1 MSVSMLLRV
10 HSNKLLADI
19 HLCRYN
25 NIGNIMESMEV
36 SCVIHNENSRV
47 KIPALVH
54 LTRLGYEY
62 LSLKQ
67 DNGKICPDTNI
78 FKSLFW
84 DGVNRI
90 NGCSLPEQD
99 IDRLLDELAI
109 KLSNDDLGRA
119 FYKILLDG
127 INGLRIIDLEDV
139 SRNTYHVVTELTCR
153 NGDDEFRPDI
163 TLLIN
168 GLPLAF
174 IEVKKPNN
182 RDGIIAEHTRINT
195 RFSKEVFRRFVNITQ
210 LMVFSNNMEY
220 DDSDPEPIEGAFYA
234 SSSYQRLF
242 FNRFREEEPQLH
254 TAIQEID
261 EQKEDFILSD
271 NNLVSIKGTGEYCTN
286 LSGLTPTNRIL
297 TSLFSHN
304 RFLKLLKYGFA
315 YVERTN
321 KDGIK
326 TLEKHVMRYPQF
338 FATMAIEHKLDSD
351 AKHGIIWHTQGSGK
365 TALAFHNV
373 CYLRDYYQKQGKVAK
388 FYFIV
393 DRLDLLTQ
401 AGEEFA
407 ARGLHVE
414 KINSKDDFIK
424 NIRTIGT
431 AGNTGED
438 TITVVNI
445 QKFSTESIVRKADY
459 DVNVQRVYFLDEAHR
474 SYNPKGSFLTNLM
487 ASDREAVMIALTGT
501 PLIGEGYNTKDVFGE
516 YIHKYYYNRSIAD
529 GYTLKLIREG
539 IKTEYRVKLQSIL
552 EDLKMQ
558 EGSLKKRDIYAHP
571 KYVAAL
577 LEYIVDDFR
586 RSRIALGDSSIG
598 GMIVCDS
605 SDQARMVEETLS
617 GYPEISHVLILHDVD
632 DKETRRGYQ
641 EDFKKGKIDLLV
653 VFNMLLTGFDA
664 PRLKKQYL
672 GRLVKEHN
680 LLQTLT
686 RVNRPYKSF
695 RYGYV
700 VDFADIRAEF
710 DKTNQAYFKELQ
722 AELGGEFE
730 RYRDIFKSQEEIE
743 QDIRAIQD
751 KLFMYATDNAE
762 LFSQQI
768 TALDDKQELLALRQ
782 ALDTYKELMNIMQ
795 LFGYEELAQKFTM
808 ENLHALYTE
817 VNNRISIV
825 NLKQNMRDGEDVSGL
840 LSLALDQ
847 IEFHF
852 RKVSE
857 GELVIADKFQDVLEK
872 TRQELARNLDTM
884 DPEYISLLEELKRI
898 FKKKNIEELTADEME
913 QNIQELERI
922 RKAAAQQNLRDQ
934 MLCAKYQNDVKYMRT
949 HKRIKATPPPIG
961 SDPVIFDVLMG
972 IKVAVDQ
979 KVLKNQ
985 RMMDNHAYFTR
996 EIMPEIIQSCR
1007 NRGVQPTASQV
1018 KFMEGCIS
1026 SEYFAERT

>member
-1 MSVSMLLRV
+1 M
-10 HSNKLLADI
+10 
-19 HLCRYN
+19 
-25 NIGNIMESMEV
+25 
-36 SCVIHNENSRV
+36 
-47 KIPALVH
+47 H
-54 LTRLGYEY
+54 LTRLKYDY

-67 DNGKICPDTNI
+67 YNGGICSETNI

-84 DGVNRI
+84 AGINRI
-90 NGCSLPEQD
+90 NGCNLSEQEV
-99 IDRLLDELAI
+99 DRLLEELTI

-127 INGLRIIDLEDV
+127 INGLRIIDLEDD
-139 SRNTYHVVTELTCR
+139 SRNTYHIVTELTYR
-153 NGDDEFRPDI
+153 NGEDEFRPDI

-174 IEVKKPNN
+174 VEVKKPNN
-182 RDGIIAEHTRINT
+182 RDGIIAEHNRINT

-234 SSSYQRLF
+234 SSSYQKLF

-254 TAIQEID
+254 AAIQEID
-261 EQKEDFILSD
+261 GQKEDFILSD
-271 NNLVSIKGTGEYCTN
+271 NNLVSIKGTSEYCTN
-286 LSGLTPTNRIL
+286 LNGLTPTNRIL

-315 YVERTN
+315 YVERTT

-338 FATMAIEHKLDSD
+338 FATMAIEKKLDSGV
-351 AKHGIIWHTQGSGK
+351 KHGIIWHTQGSGK

-373 CYLRDYYQKQGKVAK
+373 RYLRDYYQKQGKVAK

-414 KINSKDDFIK
+414 KVNSKDDFIK

-431 AGNTGED
+431 ANNTGED

-445 QKFSTESIVRKADY
+445 HKFSTESIVRKADY
-459 DVNVQRVYFLDEAHR
+459 DVNVQRIYFLDEAHR
-474 SYNPKGSFLTNLM
+474 SYNRKGSFLANLM

-552 EDLKMQ
+552 EELKMQ
-558 EGSLKKRDIYAHP
+558 EGSFKKRDIYAHP
-571 KYVAAL
+571 KYVATL
-577 LEYIVDDFR
+577 VDYIVDDFKH
-586 RSRIALGDSSIG
+586 SRIALGDSSIG

-605 SDQARMVEETLS
+605 SDQARTVEETLKD
-617 GYPEISHVLILHDVD
+617 YPEISHVLILHDVD

-672 GRLVKEHN
+672 GRLIKEHN

-710 DKTNQAYFKELQ
+710 DKTNEAYFRELQ
-722 AELGGEFE
+722 AELGDEFQ
-730 RYRDIFKSQEEIE
+730 RYRDIFKSKEEIE
-743 QDIRAIQD
+743 QDIQAIQD

-782 ALDTYKELMNIMQ
+782 TLDTYKELINIIQ

-817 VNNRISIV
+817 VNNRIAIV

-840 LSLALDQ
+840 LNLALDQ

-872 TRQELARNLDTM
+872 TRQELERSLDTK

-898 FKKKNIEELTADEME
+898 FKKKNIEELTADEMN

-1026 SEYFAERT
+1026 SEYFAERTWTA

>member
-1 MSVSMLLRV
+1 M
-10 HSNKLLADI
+10 
-19 HLCRYN
+19 
-25 NIGNIMESMEV
+25 
-36 SCVIHNENSRV
+36 IHNENSRV

-54 LTRLGYEY
+54 LTRLKYDY

-67 DNGKICPDTNI
+67 YNGGICSETNI

-90 NGCSLPEQD
+90 NGCTLSEQD
-99 IDRLLDELAI
+99 IDRLLGELTI

-119 FYKILLDG
+119 FYKIFLDG
-127 INGLRIIDLEDV
+127 INGLRIIDLEDE
-139 SRNTYHVVTELTCR
+139 SRNTYHAVTELTYR
-153 NGDDEFRPDI
+153 NGEDEFRPDI

-174 IEVKKPNN
+174 VEVKKPNN
-182 RDGIIAEHTRINT
+182 RDGIIAEHNRINT

-220 DDSDPEPIEGAFYA
+220 DDADPEPIEGAFYA
-234 SSSYQRLF
+234 SSSYQKLF

-261 EQKEDFILSD
+261 GQKEDFILSD
-271 NNLVSIKGTGEYCTN
+271 NNLVSIKGTSEYCTN
-286 LSGLTPTNRIL
+286 LNGLTPTNRIL

-338 FATMAIEHKLDSD
+338 FATMAIEKKLDSGV
-351 AKHGIIWHTQGSGK
+351 KHGIIWHTQGSGK

-373 CYLRDYYQKQGKVAK
+373 RYLRDYYQKQGRVAK

-414 KINSKDDFIK
+414 KVNSKDDFIQ

-431 AGNTGED
+431 ANNTGED

-445 QKFSTESIVRKADY
+445 HKFSTESIVRKADY
-459 DVNVQRVYFLDEAHR
+459 DVNVQRIYFLDEAHR
-474 SYNPKGSFLTNLM
+474 SYNPKGSFLANLM

-552 EDLKMQ
+552 EELKMQ
-558 EGSLKKRDIYAHP
+558 EGSFKKRDIYAHP

-577 LEYIVDDFR
+577 VDYIVDDFK

-605 SDQARMVEETLS
+605 SDQARTVEETLKD
-617 GYPEISHVLILHDVD
+617 YPEISHVLILHDVD

-672 GRLVKEHN
+672 GRLIKEHN

-710 DKTNQAYFKELQ
+710 DKTNEAYFRELQ
-722 AELGGEFE
+722 AELGDEFQ
-730 RYRDIFKSQEEIE
+730 RYRDIFKSKEEIE
-743 QDIRAIQD
+743 QDIQAIQD

-768 TALDDKQELLALRQ
+768 TALDDKQELLDLRQ
-782 ALDTYKELMNIMQ
+782 ALDTYKELINIIQ
-795 LFGYEELAQKFTM
+795 LFGYEELAQKFKM

-817 VNNRISIV
+817 VNNRIAIV

-840 LSLALDQ
+840 LNLALDQ

-872 TRQELARNLDTM
+872 TRQELERSLDTK

-898 FKKKNIEELTADEME
+898 FKKKNIEELTADEMK

>member
-1 MSVSMLLRV
+1 M
-10 HSNKLLADI
+10 
-19 HLCRYN
+19 
-25 NIGNIMESMEV
+25 
-36 SCVIHNENSRV
+36 
-47 KIPALVH
+47 
-54 LTRLGYEY
+54 
-62 LSLKQ
+62 
-67 DNGKICPDTNI
+67 
-78 FKSLFW
+78 
-84 DGVNRI
+84 
-90 NGCSLPEQD
+90 
-99 IDRLLDELAI
+99 
-109 KLSNDDLGRA
+109 
-119 FYKILLDG
+119 
-127 INGLRIIDLEDV
+127 
-139 SRNTYHVVTELTCR
+139 
-153 NGDDEFRPDI
+153 
-163 TLLIN
+163 
-168 GLPLAF
+168 
-174 IEVKKPNN
+174 
-182 RDGIIAEHTRINT
+182 
-195 RFSKEVFRRFVNITQ
+195 
-210 LMVFSNNMEY
+210 
-220 DDSDPEPIEGAFYA
+220 
-234 SSSYQRLF
+234 
-242 FNRFREEEPQLH
+242 
-254 TAIQEID
+254 
-261 EQKEDFILSD
+261 
-271 NNLVSIKGTGEYCTN
+271 
-286 LSGLTPTNRIL
+286 
-297 TSLFSHN
+297 
-304 RFLKLLKYGFA
+304 
-315 YVERTN
+315 
-321 KDGIK
+321 
-326 TLEKHVMRYPQF
+326 
-338 FATMAIEHKLDSD
+338 
-351 AKHGIIWHTQGSGK
+351 
-365 TALAFHNV
+365 
-373 CYLRDYYQKQGKVAK
+373 
-388 FYFIV
+388 
-393 DRLDLLTQ
+393 DLLTQ

-414 KINSKDDFIK
+414 KVNSKDDFIK

-431 AGNTGED
+431 ANNTGED

-445 QKFSTESIVRKADY
+445 HKFSAESIVRKADY
-459 DVNVQRVYFLDEAHR
+459 DVNVQRIYFLDEAHR
-474 SYNPKGSFLTNLM
+474 SYNPKGSFLANLM

-552 EDLKMQ
+552 EELKMQ
-558 EGSLKKRDIYAHP
+558 EGSFKKRDIYAHP

-577 LEYIVDDFR
+577 VDYIVDDFR

-710 DKTNQAYFKELQ
+710 DKTNQAYFQELQ
-722 AELGGEFE
+722 AELGDEFQ

-743 QDIRAIQD
+743 QDIQAIQD

-782 ALDTYKELMNIMQ
+782 ALDTYKELMNIIQ

-817 VNNRISIV
+817 VNNRIAIV
-825 NLKQNMRDGEDVSGL
+825 NFKQNMRDGEDVSGL
-840 LSLALDQ
+840 LNLALDQ

-872 TRQELARNLDTM
+872 TRQELERSLDAK

-898 FKKKNIEELTADEME
+898 FKKKNIEELTADEMN

-934 MLCAKYQNDVKYMRT
+934 MLCAKYKNDVKYMRT
-949 HKRIKATPPPIG
+949 HKRIKANPPPIG

-979 KVLKNQ
+979 RVLKNQ

-1007 NRGVQPTASQV
+1007 SSGVQPTASQV
-1018 KFMEGCIS
+1018 KFVEGCIS
-1026 SEYFAERT
+1026 SEYFAERTWKT

>member
-1 MSVSMLLRV
+1 
-10 HSNKLLADI
+10 
-19 HLCRYN
+19 
-25 NIGNIMESMEV
+25 
-36 SCVIHNENSRV
+36 VIHNENSRV
-47 KIPALVH
+47 KIPALIH
-54 LTRLGYEY
+54 LARLKYDY

-67 DNGKICPDTNI
+67 YNGGICYKTNI

-84 DGVNRI
+84 DGINRI
-90 NGCSLPEQD
+90 NGCNMSEQD
-99 IDRLLDELAI
+99 VDRLLDELTI

-127 INGLRIIDLEDV
+127 INGLRMIDLEDE
-139 SRNTYHVVTELTCR
+139 SRNAYHVVTELTYQ
-153 NGDDEFRPDI
+153 NGEDEFRPDI

-220 DDSDPEPIEGAFYA
+220 DDSDPEPIEGPFYA
-234 SSSYQRLF
+234 SSSYQKLF

-254 TAIQEID
+254 TAIQKID
-261 EQKEDFILSD
+261 GQKEDFILSD
-271 NNLVSIKGTGEYCTN
+271 NNLISIKGTGEYCTN
-286 LSGLTPTNRIL
+286 LSGLTPTNQIL

-338 FATMAIEHKLDSD
+338 FATVAIEQKLD
-351 AKHGIIWHTQGSGK
+351 AGIKHGIIWHTQGSGK

-373 CYLRDYYQKQGKVAK
+373 RYLRDYYQRQGKVAK

-414 KINSKDDFIK
+414 KVNSKDDFIK

-474 SYNPKGSFLTNLM
+474 SYNPKGSFLANLM

-571 KYVAAL
+571 KYVNAL
-577 LEYIVDDFR
+577 VDYIVDDFR

-617 GYPEISHVLILHDVD
+617 AYPEISHVLILHDVD

-710 DKTNQAYFKELQ
+710 DKTNQAYSKELQ
-722 AELGGEFE
+722 AELGDEFE

-768 TALDDKQELLALRQ
+768 TTLDDKQELLALRQ

-840 LSLALDQ
+840 LNLALDQ

-898 FKKKNIEELTADEME
+898 FKKKNIEELTADEMK
-913 QNIQELERI
+913 QNIQELECI

-934 MLCAKYQNDVKYMRT
+934 MLCAKYKNDVKYMRT
-949 HKRIKATPPPIG
+949 HKRIKATPSLIG

-985 RMMDNHAYFTR
+985 HMMDNHAYFTR

-1007 NRGVQPTASQV
+1007 SSGVQPAASQV
-1018 KFMEGCIS
+1018 KFIETCIS
-1026 SEYFAERT
+1026 GEYFAERTWTA

>member
-1 MSVSMLLRV
+1 M
-10 HSNKLLADI
+10 
-19 HLCRYN
+19 
-25 NIGNIMESMEV
+25 
-36 SCVIHNENSRV
+36 IHNENSRV

-54 LTRLGYEY
+54 LTRLKYDY
-62 LSLKQ
+62 LSLKRY
-67 DNGKICPDTNI
+67 NGGICSETNI

-84 DGVNRI
+84 AGINRI
-90 NGCSLPEQD
+90 NGCNLSEQEV
-99 IDRLLDELAI
+99 DRLLEELTI

-127 INGLRIIDLEDV
+127 INGLRIIDLEDD
-139 SRNTYHVVTELTCR
+139 SRNTYHIVTELTYR
-153 NGDDEFRPDI
+153 NGEDEFRPDI

-174 IEVKKPNN
+174 VEVKKPNN
-182 RDGIIAEHTRINT
+182 RDGIIAEHNRINT

-220 DDSDPEPIEGAFYA
+220 DDADPEPIEGAFYA
-234 SSSYQRLF
+234 SSSYQKLF

-261 EQKEDFILSD
+261 GQKEDFILSD
-271 NNLVSIKGTGEYCTN
+271 NNLVSIKGTSGYCTN
-286 LSGLTPTNRIL
+286 LNGLTPTNRIL

-338 FATMAIEHKLDSD
+338 FATMAIEQKLD
-351 AKHGIIWHTQGSGK
+351 AGIKHGIIWHTQGSGK

-373 CYLRDYYQKQGKVAK
+373 RYLRDYYQKQGKVTK
-388 FYFIV
+388 FYFVV

-414 KINSKDDFIK
+414 KVNSKDDFIQ

-431 AGNTGED
+431 ASNTGED

-445 QKFSTESIVRKADY
+445 QKFSTESIVRRADY

-474 SYNPKGSFLTNLM
+474 SYNPKGSFLANLM

-516 YIHKYYYNRSIAD
+516 YIHKYYYNRSIVD

-539 IKTEYRVKLQSIL
+539 IKTKYRVKLQSIL
-552 EDLKMQ
+552 EELKMQ
-558 EGSLKKRDIYAHP
+558 EGSFKKKDIYAHP

-577 LEYIVDDFR
+577 VDYIVEDFKH
-586 RSRIALGDSSIG
+586 SRIALGDSSIG

-605 SDQARMVEETLS
+605 SAQARTVDETLNNIT
-617 GYPEISHVLILHDVD
+617 EISHVLILHDVD

-672 GRLVKEHN
+672 GRLIKEHN

-722 AELGGEFE
+722 AELGDEFE

-743 QDIRAIQD
+743 QDIRTIQD

-762 LFSQQI
+762 LFSLQI

-782 ALDTYKELMNIMQ
+782 ALDTYKELINIMQ

-808 ENLHALYTE
+808 ENLHALSTE
-817 VNNRISIV
+817 VNNRIAIV

-840 LSLALDQ
+840 LNLALDQ

-857 GELVIADKFQDVLEK
+857 SELVIADQFQDILEK
-872 TRQELARNLDTM
+872 TRQELERNLDTK

-898 FKKKNIEELTADEME
+898 FKKKNIEELTADEMK

-934 MLCAKYQNDVKYMRT
+934 MLCAKYKNDVKYMRT
-949 HKRIKATPPPIG
+949 HKRIKANPPPIG
-961 SDPVIFDVLMG
+961 SDPVIFDVLIG

-985 RMMDNHAYFTR
+985 RMMDNHKYFSS

-1007 NRGVQPTASQV
+1007 SNGVQPTASQV
-1018 KFMEGCIS
+1018 KFMESCIS
-1026 SEYFAERT
+1026 SEYFAERTWTA

>member
-1 MSVSMLLRV
+1 M
-10 HSNKLLADI
+10 
-19 HLCRYN
+19 
-25 NIGNIMESMEV
+25 
-36 SCVIHNENSRV
+36 
-47 KIPALVH
+47 
-54 LTRLGYEY
+54 
-62 LSLKQ
+62 
-67 DNGKICPDTNI
+67 
-78 FKSLFW
+78 
-84 DGVNRI
+84 
-90 NGCSLPEQD
+90 
-99 IDRLLDELAI
+99 
-109 KLSNDDLGRA
+109 
-119 FYKILLDG
+119 
-127 INGLRIIDLEDV
+127 
-139 SRNTYHVVTELTCR
+139 
-153 NGDDEFRPDI
+153 
-163 TLLIN
+163 
-168 GLPLAF
+168 
-174 IEVKKPNN
+174 
-182 RDGIIAEHTRINT
+182 
-195 RFSKEVFRRFVNITQ
+195 
-210 LMVFSNNMEY
+210 
-220 DDSDPEPIEGAFYA
+220 
-234 SSSYQRLF
+234 
-242 FNRFREEEPQLH
+242 
-254 TAIQEID
+254 
-261 EQKEDFILSD
+261 
-271 NNLVSIKGTGEYCTN
+271 
-286 LSGLTPTNRIL
+286 
-297 TSLFSHN
+297 
-304 RFLKLLKYGFA
+304 
-315 YVERTN
+315 
-321 KDGIK
+321 
-326 TLEKHVMRYPQF
+326 
-338 FATMAIEHKLDSD
+338 
-351 AKHGIIWHTQGSGK
+351 
-365 TALAFHNV
+365 
-373 CYLRDYYQKQGKVAK
+373 
-388 FYFIV
+388 
-393 DRLDLLTQ
+393 LTQ

-414 KINSKDDFIK
+414 KVNSKDDFIQ

-431 AGNTGED
+431 ASNTGED

-445 QKFSTESIVRKADY
+445 QKFSTESIVRRADY

-474 SYNPKGSFLTNLM
+474 SYNPKGSFLANLM

-516 YIHKYYYNRSIAD
+516 YIHKYYYNRSIVD

-539 IKTEYRVKLQSIL
+539 IKTKYRVKLQSIL
-552 EDLKMQ
+552 EELKMQ
-558 EGSLKKRDIYAHP
+558 EGSFKKKDIYAHP

-577 LEYIVDDFR
+577 VDYIVEDFKH
-586 RSRIALGDSSIG
+586 SRIALGDSSIG

-605 SDQARMVEETLS
+605 SAQARTVDETLNN
-617 GYPEISHVLILHDVD
+617 YPEISHVLILHDVD

-672 GRLVKEHN
+672 GRLIKEHN

-722 AELGGEFE
+722 AELGDEFE

-743 QDIRAIQD
+743 QDIRTIQD

-782 ALDTYKELMNIMQ
+782 ALDTYKELINIMQ

-808 ENLHALYTE
+808 ENLHALSTE
-817 VNNRISIV
+817 VNNRIAIV

-840 LSLALDQ
+840 LNLALDQ

-857 GELVIADKFQDVLEK
+857 SELVIADQFQDILEK
-872 TRQELARNLDTM
+872 TRQELERNLDTK

-898 FKKKNIEELTADEME
+898 FKKKNIEELTADEMK

-934 MLCAKYQNDVKYMRT
+934 MLCAKYKNDVKYMRT
-949 HKRIKATPPPIG
+949 HKRIKANPPPIG
-961 SDPVIFDVLMG
+961 SDPVIFDVLIG

-985 RMMDNHAYFTR
+985 RMMDNHKYFSS

-1007 NRGVQPTASQV
+1007 SNGVQPTASQV
-1018 KFMEGCIS
+1018 KFMESCIS
-1026 SEYFAERT
+1026 SEYFAERTWTA

>member
-1 MSVSMLLRV
+1 M
-10 HSNKLLADI
+10 
-19 HLCRYN
+19 
-25 NIGNIMESMEV
+25 
-36 SCVIHNENSRV
+36 IHNENSRV

-67 DNGKICPDTNI
+67 DNGKICTDTNI

-90 NGCSLPEQD
+90 NRCSLPEKD

-195 RFSKEVFRRFVNITQ
+195 RFSRKVFRRFVNITQ
-210 LMVFSNNMEY
+210 LMVVSNKMEY
-220 DDSDPEPIEGAFYA
+220 DDSDPEPMEGAFYA
-234 SSSYQRLF
+234 SSSYDKLF
-242 FNRFREEEPQLH
+242 FNRFREEKPQIH
-254 TAIQEID
+254 TALPAINS
-261 EQKEDFILSD
+261 QKEDFILAD
-271 NNLVSIKGTGEYCTN
+271 NNLVSIKGTSEYNTN
-286 LSGLTPTNRIL
+286 LSELTPTNRIL
-297 TSLFSHN
+297 TSLFSRN
-304 RFLKLLKYGFA
+304 RFMMLLKYGFA

-338 FATMAIEHKLDSD
+338 FATKAIEQKLDTGV
-351 AKHGIIWHTQGSGK
+351 KHGIIWHTQGSGK

-373 CYLRDYYQKQGKVAK
+373 RYLRDYYQKQGKVAK
-388 FYFIV
+388 FYFVV

-414 KINSKDDFIK
+414 KVNSKDDFIQ
-424 NIRTIGT
+424 NIRTIGV
-431 AGNTGED
+431 ANNTGED

-474 SYNPKGSFLTNLM
+474 SYSPKGSFLANLM

-552 EDLKMQ
+552 ESLKMQ
-558 EGSLKKRDIYAHP
+558 EGSFKKRDIYAHP

-577 LEYIVDDFR
+577 VDYIVEDFEH
-586 RSRIALGDSSIG
+586 SRIALGDLSIG

-605 SDQARMVEETLS
+605 SDQARTVEEALN
-617 GYPEISHVLILHDVD
+617 GYPDISHVLILHDVD

-641 EDFKKGKIDLLV
+641 DDFKKGKIDLLV

-672 GRLVKEHN
+672 GRVIKEHN

-686 RVNRPYKSF
+686 RVNRPYQSF

-710 DKTNQAYFKELQ
+710 DKTNKAYFEELQ
-722 AELGGEFE
+722 AELGDEFQ
-730 RYRDIFKSQEEIE
+730 RYREIFKTQEEIE
-743 QDIRAIQD
+743 QDIQAIQD

-768 TALDDKQELLALRQ
+768 TALDDKQELLDLRQ
-782 ALDTYKELMNIMQ
+782 VLDTYKELINIIQ
-795 LFGYEELAQKFTM
+795 LFGYEELAPKFTM
-808 ENLHALYTE
+808 KNLRVLYTE
-817 VNNRISIV
+817 VNNRIALV
-825 NLKQNMRDGEDVSGL
+825 NLKQNMQNGEDVSGL
-840 LSLALDQ
+840 LNLALDQ

-857 GELVIADKFQDVLEK
+857 SELIIADQFQDILEK
-872 TRQELARNLDTM
+872 TRQELGRSLDPK

-898 FKKKNIEELTADEME
+898 FKKKNIEELTADELK
-913 QNIQELERI
+913 QNIQDLEHV

-949 HKRIKATPPPIG
+949 HKRIKTTPPPIG
-961 SDPVIFDVLMG
+961 SDPVIFRVLMG
-972 IKVAVDQ
+972 IKTAVDL

-985 RMMDNHAYFTR
+985 HMMDNPAYFSR

-1007 NRGVQPTASQV
+1007 INGIQPTASQV
-1018 KFMEGCIS
+1018 KFMEACIS
-1026 SEYFAERT
+1026 REYFAERAWTA

>member
-1 MSVSMLLRV
+1 M
-10 HSNKLLADI
+10 
-19 HLCRYN
+19 
-25 NIGNIMESMEV
+25 
-36 SCVIHNENSRV
+36 IHNENSRV
-47 KIPALVH
+47 KIPALIH
-54 LTRLGYEY
+54 LARLKYDY

-67 DNGKICPDTNI
+67 YNGGICYKTNI

-84 DGVNRI
+84 DGINRI
-90 NGCSLPEQD
+90 NGCNMSEQD
-99 IDRLLDELAI
+99 VDRLLDELTI

-127 INGLRIIDLEDV
+127 INDLRIIDLEDE
-139 SRNTYHVVTELTCR
+139 SRNTYHVVTELTYQ
-153 NGDDEFRPDI
+153 NDEDEFRPDI

-182 RDGIIAEHTRINT
+182 RDGIIVEHARINT

-220 DDSDPEPIEGAFYA
+220 DDSDPEPIEGPFYA
-234 SSSYQRLF
+234 SSSYQKLF

-261 EQKEDFILSD
+261 GQKEDFILSD
-271 NNLVSIKGTGEYCTN
+271 NNLISIKGTGEYCTN

-338 FATMAIEHKLDSD
+338 FATVAIEQKLD
-351 AKHGIIWHTQGSGK
+351 AGIKHGIIWHTQGSGK

-373 CYLRDYYQKQGKVAK
+373 RYLRDYYQRQGKVAK

-414 KINSKDDFIK
+414 KVNSKDDFIK

-431 AGNTGED
+431 ADNTGED

-474 SYNPKGSFLTNLM
+474 SYNPKGSFLANLM

-571 KYVAAL
+571 KYVNAL
-577 LEYIVDDFR
+577 VDYIVDDFR

-617 GYPEISHVLILHDVD
+617 AYPEISHVLILHDVD

-710 DKTNQAYFKELQ
+710 DKTNQAYSKELQ
-722 AELGGEFE
+722 AELGDEFE

-768 TALDDKQELLALRQ
+768 TTLDDKQELLALRQ

-817 VNNRISIV
+817 VNNRIAIV
-825 NLKQNMRDGEDVSGL
+825 NLKQNMRDGEDVSSL
-840 LSLALDQ
+840 LNLALDQ

-898 FKKKNIEELTADEME
+898 FKKKNIEELTADEMK

-934 MLCAKYQNDVKYMRT
+934 MLCAKYKNDVKYMRT
-949 HKRIKATPPPIG
+949 HKRIKATPSLIG

-985 RMMDNHAYFTR
+985 HMMDNHAYFTR

-1007 NRGVQPTASQV
+1007 NSGVQPAASQV
-1018 KFMEGCIS
+1018 KFIETCIS
-1026 SEYFAERT
+1026 GEYFAERTWTA